1 MRGALASL
9 KSCLVVF
16 ICSQDPTVGTLV
28 DELGNLR
35 VVGAIGSQGSSVG
48 IQLPEAIWV
57 WLP

>member
-16 ICSQDPTVGTLV
+16 ICSQDPIVGTLV

-48 IQLPEAIWV
+48 TQRPKAIWA
-57 WLP
+57 WIP